1 MKAYV
6 IATGAAFALL
16 VVAHIWR
23 AMVEG
28 ATLAQDPTFIIATVV
43 SGIFVIW
50 AWRVFR
56 LIPRSIQPKSTS
68 GK

>member
-6 IATGAAFALL
+6 IAAGAAF
-16 VVAHIWR
+16 AHIWR

-28 ATLAQDPTFIIATVV
+28 ATLTQDPTFIIATIV
-43 SGIFVIW
+43 SAIFVVW

-56 LIPRSIQPKSTS
+56 LLPR
-68 GK
+68 G